1 MYDKEQHARAR
12 ILVVD
17 DEPQNVRYMLDVLE
31 WSGYENV
38 EGISEPLEAVRRF
51 REIDPDLV
59 ILDLIMPELDGFG
72 VMEAIAD
79 EIGED
84 AYLPVLVLTS
94 DISSE
99 ARRRALGG
107 GAKDFLTKPMSPTE
121 VRLRVANLLET
132 RFLYL
137 ECAEHERNLES
148 LRREG
153 GPDGTDEG
161 EIELLERWA
170 GSLDAGMPGAEGH
183 ARRVSWLSARVA
195 EALEAD
201 EADVERIRRAALLH
215 DLGTR
220 RIAAVSTRNGGTD
233 RPAWDAVRADPVAG
247 ARLLDGS
254 ASPVLRTA
262 HEMLRGLRLRWDG
275 TGEPGAPKG
284 RAIPLASRVVAVA
297 ERFDELTH
305 GPAALAV
312 GDALAAI
319 QKEAGGRFD
328 PAVVAALMRTERVHA

>member
-1 MYDKEQHARAR
+1 MHDREQFARAR

-17 DEPQNVRYMLDVLE
+17 DEPQNVRYVLDVLE
-31 WSGYENV
+31 WSGYENL
-38 EGISEPLEAVRRF
+38 EGMSEPLEAVRRF

-84 AYLPVLVLTS
+84 AYLPILVLTS

-99 ARRRALGG
+99 ARRRALSG

-137 ECAEHERNLES
+137 RCAEQQRKLETARRNE
-148 LRREG
+148 EG
-153 GPDGTDEG
+153 DGDEDG
-161 EIELLERWA
+161 EVELLERWA
-170 GSLDAGMPGAEGH
+170 SSLDAGMPGAEGH
-183 ARRVSWLSARVA
+183 ARRVSWLSARLA
-195 EALEAD
+195 EALEVDDA
-201 EADVERIRRAALLH
+201 EVERIRRAALLH

-220 RIAAVSTRNGGTD
+220 RIAAVSTRNGGGD
-233 RPAWDAVRADPVAG
+233 RPAWDAVRADPASG
-247 ARLLDGS
+247 ARLLSGS

-262 HEMLRGLRLRWDG
+262 HEMLSGLKLRWDG
-275 TGEPGAPKG
+275 VDEPGGPKG
-284 RAIPLASRVVAVA
+284 GAIPLAARVVAVA

-305 GPAALAV
+305 GDTGLEVGEALAS
-312 GDALAAI
+312 I
-319 QKEAGGRFD
+319 QEEAGVRFD
-328 PAVVAALMRTERVHA
+328 PAVVAALMRAERVGA